1 MMIFFSSN
9 IQRKHLKVNEV
20 IIKNSIFEEI
30 LWEYNYA
37 EFRIDVYGRGED

>member
-9 IQRKHLKVNEV
+9 IRRKHLKVNEV

-30 LWEYNYA
+30 LREYYYA